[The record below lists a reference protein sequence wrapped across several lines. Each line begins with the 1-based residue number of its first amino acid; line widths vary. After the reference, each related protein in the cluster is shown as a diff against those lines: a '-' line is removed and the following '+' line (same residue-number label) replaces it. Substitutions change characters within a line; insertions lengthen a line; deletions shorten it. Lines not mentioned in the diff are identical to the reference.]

1 MTTVRHLALVTLV
14 LASAC
19 GRSILGTRADAG
31 DVGVDA
37 FEPEDD
43 LAAGDGAA
51 VDASVDLGVRE
62 VDAGSAC
69 SYEVGE
75 RYVVSC
81 GDGYQFVTEMSGGW
95 DWPRYFVYESTN
107 RGYDLFADL
116 WSENGCVP
124 SCLFE
129 ADIFDTVGCGG
140 EASRT
145 IVTVATGYADHF
157 RSCPLP
163 MVWYS
168 HVTGKFY
175 ATHDEARAVRPAC
188 VDAGR

>member
-1 MTTVRHLALVTLV
+1 LTIVRQLALVALV
-14 LASAC
+14 IGSAC

-31 DVGVDA
+31 SVGVDA
-37 FEPEDD
+37 FEPGAD
-43 LAAGDGAA
+43 LAARDGA
-51 VDASVDLGVRE
+51 VDASVDLRARE
-62 VDAGSAC
+62 PDAGSAC

-81 GDGYQFVTEMSGGW
+81 GGGYQFVTEMSGGW
-95 DWPRYFVYESTN
+95 DCSRYFVYESTH
-107 RGYDLFADL
+107 RAYDLLGDL

-129 ADIFDTVGCGG
+129 ADIFDVVDCGG
-140 EASRT
+140 RT
-145 IVTVATGYADHF
+145 DHVVVPVVTGYADHF
-157 RSCPLP
+157 RDCPLP

-168 HVTGKFY
+168 DVTGKFCT
-175 ATHDEARAVRPAC
+175 THDEARAILPAC